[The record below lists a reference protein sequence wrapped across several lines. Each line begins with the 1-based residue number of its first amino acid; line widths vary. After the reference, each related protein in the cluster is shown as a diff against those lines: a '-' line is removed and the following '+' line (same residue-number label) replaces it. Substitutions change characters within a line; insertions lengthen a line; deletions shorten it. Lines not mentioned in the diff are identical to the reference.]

1 MNVFGPR
8 IRIRP
13 TIQRDLDFLQALWND
28 GSVMRFKGYPDG
40 MHLTDACLTR
50 WWAMTPQAQPAQD
63 ARPLTP
69 PHCLIV
75 RLDGTPL
82 GEISYSLDTDGRARV
97 DLKLA
102 PTHWGQGYATEALT
116 LLLRELFA
124 ATAVRSVVV
133 EPSPANLPA
142 MHLFARCGFRPTP
155 TDNHPDRWACT
166 RVDFA
171 NRRVVADVA

>member
-13 TIQRDLDFLQALWND
+13 TVQGDLPFLQTLWND
-28 GSVMRFKGYPDG
+28 GSVMRCTGYPDG
-40 MHLTDACLTR
+40 MHVTDGCMAR
-50 WWAMTPQAQPAQD
+50 WWEMTPQAHTSPHT
-63 ARPLTP
+63 RLLTP

-75 RLDGTPL
+75 RADGTSL
-82 GEISYSLDTDGRARV
+82 GEISYSLDADGRARV

-102 PTHWGQGYATEALT
+102 PAHWGQGYATEALT

-124 ATAVRSVVV
+124 TTAIRCVVV
-133 EPSPANLPA
+133 EPSPANAPA
-142 MHLFARCGFRPTP
+142 LRLFERCGFHPTP
-155 TDNHPDRWACT
+155 TDNHPDRWTCT

-171 NRRVVADVA
+171 ARRAVADVA